1 MRVKELK
8 SVKFNSTVKLPKAK
22 ISRSERAVEF
32 DESPVDQLYRRL
44 VTNNFIIHLMD
55 IYSTSSFFIR
65 FAYIHVN
72 QLLAN
77 VTCNVKN
84 R

>member
-8 SVKFNSTVKLPKAK
+8 SVKFNPTVKLPKAK

-55 IYSTSSFFIR
+55 IFDIIFFIC

-77 VTCNVKN
+77 VACNVKN